1 MSQPVIDSSSG
12 YSGYS
17 EPQRGESDEL
27 LVRTKAGSA
36 CGEYLRRY
44 WQPIA
49 LTNEVTDV
57 PGLITVLGEELV
69 LFCDRSGRYG
79 LVHKQCPHRRASM
92 EFGVC
97 EDNGIRCC
105 YHGWLFDVDGQ
116 ILEVPGQPQNIA
128 DLVKRQTSLG
138 AYPVKEYHGLIF
150 AYLGP
155 IELMPEFPV
164 YDTLEIEGQTLVP
177 YRADYRCNWLQ
188 VLDAILDP
196 IHTSFLH
203 SRMSRAQFSEGMG
216 ELGEL
221 LFYERQMSFLGANVR
236 RVDEHVWVRVNELVL
251 PNYTQAGAA
260 FSADGTRPIYFGRTA
275 FSRWVVPIDDEN
287 TTAFAWAVFG
297 DRADPEAYNTPEGP
311 ELIEQGELMD
321 RPYEER
327 QRFPG
332 DAEAVEGMGR
342 IADQKLEHLVPSD
355 KGIIQYRKKL
365 RKLCRELDAGN
376 EPAQATEFW
385 QNPIPTYG
393 GDTVLHL
400 PQGDGD
406 NAAFLADLGDR
417 VMQIQFDAEALTGSE
432 RDQTII
438 DAFKSIEAEHRS

>member
-1 MSQPVIDSSSG
+1 MNTNFNYQG
-12 YSGYS
+12 YNRD
-17 EPQRGESDEL
+17 QRGDSDEL
-27 LVRTKAGSA
+27 LVRTVRGSA

-44 WQPIA
+44 WQPVA
-49 LTNEVTDV
+49 LTREVEDV
-57 PGLITVLGEELV
+57 PRLIEVLGEELV
-69 LFCDRSGRYG
+69 LFRDRSGRYG
-79 LVHKQCPHRRASM
+79 LVHKHCPHRRASM

-97 EDNGIRCC
+97 EENGIRCC
-105 YHGWLFDVDGQ
+105 YHGWLFDVDGS
-116 ILEVPGQPQNIA
+116 IVEIPGQPENISE
-128 DLVKRQTSLG
+128 LVKRQASLG
-138 AYPVKEYHGLIF
+138 AYPVKEYRGLIF

-155 IELMPEFPV
+155 IEKMPELPV

-221 LFYERQMSFLGANVR
+221 LFYEREMSFLGANVR
-236 RVDEHVWVRVNELVL
+236 RVGDHVWVRVNELVL

-260 FSADGTRPIYFGRTA
+260 FSADGTRPIYYGRTA

-287 TTAFAWAVFG
+287 TTAFAWAMFG
-297 DRADPEAYNTPEGP
+297 ERDPEEYNTPEGP
-311 ELIEQGELMD
+311 ELIEQGERMD
-321 RPYEER
+321 RSYAER

-342 IADQKLEHLVPSD
+342 IADQRMEHLVPSD
-355 KGIIQYRKKL
+355 KGIIQYRKTL
-365 RKLCRELDAGN
+365 RKLCRDLEDGI
-376 EPAQATEFW
+376 EPAHVNSFRA
-385 QNPIPTYG
+385 NPIPTYG

-400 PQGDGD
+400 PQQATDDRG
-406 NAAFLADLGDR
+406 FLIDIGER
-417 VMQIQFDAEALTGSE
+417 VMQIQYDAESLTGDA
-432 RDQTII
+432 RDQQVI
-438 DAFKSIEAEHRS
+438 DALKSLEAAHSQ

>member
-1 MSQPVIDSSSG
+1 MATLNLDTTSG
-12 YSGYS
+12 YRGYR
-17 EPQRGESDEL
+17 EPQRGESDEI
-27 LVRTKAGSA
+27 LVRTDKETP

-49 LTNEVTDV
+49 LTTEVEDV
-57 PGLITVLGEELV
+57 PKVIRVMGEELV
-69 LFCDRSGRYG
+69 LFCDKSGRYG

-97 EDNGIRCC
+97 ETDGIRCC
-105 YHGWLFDVDGQ
+105 YHGWLFDVNGE
-116 ILEVPGQPQNIA
+116 ILEIPGQPQKNVE
-128 DLVKRQTSLG
+128 LVKKQTALG
-138 AYPVKEYHGLIF
+138 AYPVHEYRGLIF

-155 IELMPEFPV
+155 IEEMPDFPV

-177 YRADYRCNWLQ
+177 YRADYQCNWLQ

-216 ELGEL
+216 EIGEL
-221 LFYERQMSFLGANVR
+221 LFYERDMSFLGANIR

-260 FSADGTRPIYFGRTA
+260 FSADGTKPIYYGRTA
-275 FSRWVVPIDDEN
+275 FARWVVPIDDEHS
-287 TTAFAWAVFG
+287 TAFAWAVFG
-297 DRADPEAYNTPEGP
+297 DRADPHEYNTPEGP

-332 DAEAVEGMGR
+332 DAEAVEGQERLIRERAGLLPR
-342 IADQKLEHLVPSD
+342 RGKREVLGLET
-355 KGIIQYRKKL
+355 
-365 RKLCRELDAGN
+365 A
-376 EPAQATEFW
+376 
-385 QNPIPTYG
+385 
-393 GDTVLHL
+393 
-400 PQGDGD
+400 GDGV
-406 NAAFLADLGDR
+406 R
-417 VMQIQFDAEALTGSE
+417 GSGS
-432 RDQTII
+432 RGGG
-438 DAFKSIEAEHRS
+438 

>member
-1 MSQPVIDSSSG
+1 MD
-12 YSGYS
+12 
-17 EPQRGESDEL
+17 
-27 LVRTKAGSA
+27 
-36 CGEYLRRY
+36 
-44 WQPIA
+44 
-49 LTNEVTDV
+49 
-57 PGLITVLGEELV
+57 
-69 LFCDRSGRYG
+69 

-116 ILEVPGQPQNIA
+116 ILEIPGQPQKIA

-138 AYPVKEYHGLIF
+138 AYPVREYHGLIF

-177 YRADYRCNWLQ
+177 YRADYHCNWLQ

-221 LFYERQMSFLGANVR
+221 LFYERGMSFLGANVR

-260 FSADGTRPIYFGRTA
+260 FSADGTQPIYYGRTA

-297 DRADPEAYNTPEGP
+297 ERADPEAYNTPEGP

-321 RPYEER
+321 RSYDER

-365 RKLCRELDAGN
+365 RKLCRELEAGS
-376 EPAQATEFW
+376 EPAHITDIL
-385 QNPIPTYG
+385 QNPVPTYG

-400 PQGDGD
+400 PLADGD
-406 NAAFLADLGDR
+406 DTELLAETGER
-417 VMQIQFDAEALTGSE
+417 VMQIQFDAETLTGSE
-432 RDQTII
+432 RDQAVI
-438 DAFKSIEAEHRS
+438 DAFKTIEVEHRS

>member
-1 MSQPVIDSSSG
+1 MNETAIPNTAA

-17 EPQRGESDEL
+17 TPQRGKSDEL
-27 LVRTKAGSA
+27 LVRTGTGSP

-49 LTNEVTDV
+49 LTSEVTDV
-57 PGLITVLGEELV
+57 PRLIRVLGEELV

-97 EDNGIRCC
+97 EDSGIRCC

-116 ILEVPGQPQNIA
+116 ILEIPGQPQEIA

-138 AYPVKEYHGLIF
+138 AYPVREYHGLIF

-155 IELMPEFPV
+155 IELMPEFPI

-177 YRADYRCNWLQ
+177 YRADYNCNWLQ

-221 LFYERQMSFLGANVR
+221 LFYERDMSFLGANVR

-260 FSADGTRPIYFGRTA
+260 FSADGTRPIYYGRTA

-321 RPYEER
+321 RSYDER

-365 RKLCRELDAGN
+365 RKLCRELEAGS
-376 EPAQATEFW
+376 EPAHITDHLK
-385 QNPIPTYG
+385 NPVPTYG
-393 GDTVLHL
+393 GDTVLHM
-400 PQGDGD
+400 PAGDGD
-406 NAAFLADLGDR
+406 DSALLLDIGER
-417 VMQIQFDAEALTGSE
+417 VMQLQFAAEALTGDE
-432 RDQTII
+432 RDQTVI
-438 DAFKSIEAEHRS
+438 DALQAIEAEHRS